1 MRVKF
6 EKMMA
11 EANAKSQRRLKA
23 KDAELKKKDQELRLM
38 LAEKDYQIQKLLE
51 EKQELMTVDRQ
62 QVSLKKKGVILLSCV
77 CLCTIL
83 LLTMFQLKIFHL

>member
-62 QVSLKKKGVILLSCV
+62 QVSLKKKKVLFYSVAYVCV
-77 CLCTIL
+77 QFYC
-83 LLTMFQLKIFHL
+83 